1 MAERDVAIQD
11 DRVLGALSNF
21 LPKVQVS
28 SVYHLRDNLQGV
40 KVSGMPQPLI
50 MGEKDV
56 FTGKA

>member
-28 SVYHLRDNLQGV
+28 SVWHRRDSQQGMV
-40 KVSGMPQPLI
+40 VDIGA
-50 MGEKDV
+50 E
-56 FTGKA
+56 